1 MSIKLIQINH
11 KNKKQAQDLTYLLN
25 QYAQDPMGGG
35 KALLKEVLENLADE
49 LAKLPHAGSVIAYV
63 DDKPAGLVNF
73 FEAFSTFAC
82 KPLIN
87 IHDIVVLKEF
97 RGQGLSQ
104 MMLAKVE
111 EIAKTKGCCKITL
124 EVLSN
129 NEVAKASYAKY
140 GFKGY
145 ELDPKAGHAIFW
157 EKELDFS

>member
-1 MSIKLIQINH
+1 MKINITQINH

-35 KALLKEVLENLADE
+35 KALSQEVLENIADE
-49 LAKLPHAGSVIAYV
+49 LAKLPHAGSVITYV
-63 DDKPAGLVNF
+63 DDKPAGLLNF

-87 IHDIVVLKEF
+87 IHDIMVLEEF

-111 EIAKTKGCCKITL
+111 EIAKAKGCCKITL

-129 NEVAKASYAKY
+129 NEVAKSSYSKY
-140 GFKGY
+140 EFKGY
-145 ELDPKAGHAIFW
+145 ELDPKAGYAIFW
-157 EKELDFS
+157 QKDLK